1 MRTLLEWLAGRCS
14 ARTEAGLSV
23 STHASTLNPASA
35 ANFCARASA
44 PPYGTGSGFSQ
55 RRGLRRGEVLGL
67 RWSDVDFDLGQL
79 AVANT
84 ITEVGVDE
92 PIRRTQVSL
101 LQCRHLVSG
110 S

>member
-1 MRTLLEWLAGRCS
+1 
-14 ARTEAGLSV
+14 
-23 STHASTLNPASA
+23 
-35 ANFCARASA
+35 
-44 PPYGTGSGFSQ
+44 
-55 RRGLRRGEVLGL
+55 VLGL